1 MEKQIKTIGVLTSGG
16 DAPGMN
22 AAVRAVVRTGL
33 HKGYRMIGIQ
43 RGYNGLLNGE
53 CFEMNLR
60 SVSNIISAGGTIL
73 YTARCLEFKTK
84 EGQDRGAA
92 KCRELGIDALVVI
105 GGDGSYRGARELAHR
120 GIPMIGLPGTIDN
133 DIACTEYTIGYDTA
147 MNTALEM
154 IDKLRD
160 TTQSHD
166 RCSVVEVMGRNAGY
180 IALNVAIASG
190 AMAVLLPEKEFD
202 MQHDILDK
210 IVETQ
215 RTGKRH
221 FIVIVAEGIGHS
233 QEIANEIQA
242 RTGIDTRATILG
254 HVQRGG
260 SPTVRDRVNASLMG
274 YHAIDLI
281 DKGIYNRVV
290 AVSGDKIVDYD
301 VNVALSMHKTID
313 RDMIEDIGAVSYE
326 VAKEMAEDVRRIIGT
341 DIGVGV
347 TGLAGPDGDGVHK
360 VGTVFVSMATAEQTW
375 VKELHLGEYRT
386 RSFIRRMAGNH
397 VYDMMRRYLSGLKVM

>member
-33 HKGYRMIGIQ
+33 HKGFRMIGIQ
-43 RGYNGLLNGE
+43 RGYNGLLDGE

-84 EGQDRGAA
+84 EGQDKGAA

-133 DIACTEYTIGYDTA
+133 DIACTDYTIGYDTA

-190 AMAVLLPEKEFD
+190 AMAVLLPEIPFD
-202 MQHDILDK
+202 FERDIL
-210 IVETQ
+210 ERMRQTQ
-215 RTGKRH
+215 VTGKKH
-221 FIVIVAEGIGHS
+221 FIIIESEGVVGA
-233 QEIANEIQA
+233 QELANQIQA
-242 RTGIDTRATILG
+242 ATGVASRATVLG
-254 HVQRGG
+254 HIQRGG

-274 YHAIDLI
+274 YHAIDLL

-301 VNVALSMHKTID
+301 GNVALSMHKTID
-313 RDMIEDIGAVSYE
+313 RDMMEI
-326 VAKEMAEDVRRIIGT
+326 
-341 DIGVGV
+341 
-347 TGLAGPDGDGVHK
+347 
-360 VGTVFVSMATAEQTW
+360 
-375 VKELHLGEYRT
+375 VKAI
-386 RSFIRRMAGNH
+386 S
-397 VYDMMRRYLSGLKVM
+397 S